1 MNINCLANPCPIL
14 LSSSCVFYEG
24 PNLVCT
30 GINNNETLESVI
42 QKLDTALC
50 KISTGSGILNLTAIS
65 PITSSGGTTPVIS
78 TLMASNKLIGRSTSG
93 DGVME
98 EISLGQGLVFNGT
111 TLDVTVSEVFQ
122 NDIVVSLSG
131 GKTLGKYT
139 NGQTIPSAGLTF
151 EAVMNDI
158 AIEYLTPLFTS
169 FKINGLDPYSVESGT
184 IISGSTPFTFSILY
198 SQNVNLNSLSI
209 FYESTTLAT
218 GLAVVSPATV
228 NISPAI
234 NLVGNGTTYNFKGTA
249 VNTNS
254 VTFTSANSTVTS
266 RYKQFF
272 GNVAT
277 TFPTNSAEVR
287 ALAGNNFANVNLW
300 VTPVVSTTKF
310 SFSIPDTK
318 TLTEVKTSNLDI
330 ITSSFILST
339 FTVNDAGGNPIG
351 YRTYNYSSDLPL
363 NLTLTI
369 TVS

>member
-1 MNINCLANPCPIL
+1 MHINCSVDPCPLI

-30 GINNNETLESVI
+30 GINNNESLESI
-42 QKLDTALC
+42 LEKLNNILC
-50 KISTGSGILNLTAIS
+50 NISTGSGILNLTAIS

-78 TLMASNKLIGRSTSG
+78 TLMASNKLMGRSTSG

-158 AIEYLTPLFTS
+158 AIEYLTPLFTLFS
-169 FKINGLDPYSVESGT
+169 ITSSSATVESGT
-184 IISGSTPFTFSILY
+184 IISGSNTFAFSILY

-287 ALAGNNFANVNLW
+287 ALSGNNFANINSW

-318 TLTEVKTSNLDI
+318 TITSVITANFEN

-351 YRTYNYSSDLPL
+351 YKTYNYSSDLPL